1 MQKKSVPME
10 VNGSSGIYKTF
21 WPQERQQELSTKV
34 LCHVQHESQYYAD
47 LSFIF
52 SVFWFPICK
61 IEIIA
66 GLHYTK
72 SLQR

>member
-1 MQKKSVPME
+1 MAVGTKHKCA
-10 VNGSSGIYKTF
+10 
-21 WPQERQQELSTKV
+21 LSDAV
-34 LCHVQHESQYYAD
+34 LRVYFAD

-52 SVFWFPICK
+52 SMFWFPICK

-66 GLHYTK
+66 WLHYTK